1 MDKASRIPAGHHAA
15 KLAEDICRKFDADK
29 AAATPVSSV
38 FGGRDHVLVPYLPWR
53 MVGVLIGAHALAF
66 LRSLA
71 EHAVSQGVFCAPDS
85 FASLKPAMQVSLWVQ
100 RWQQRLSD
108 WLHVSLS
115 RQLLRLYQPA
125 DSFDLVYG

>member
-1 MDKASRIPAGHHAA
+1 MLTRLLPHQCLLSLGEIMCWSSFAM
-15 KLAEDICRKFDADK
+15 ED
-29 AAATPVSSV
+29 
-38 FGGRDHVLVPYLPWR
+38 GGRFR
-53 MVGVLIGAHALAF
+53 AHALAF

-100 RWQQRLSD
+100 RWQQRLSA

-115 RQLLRLYQPA
+115 RQLLRLYQPS
-125 DSFDLVYG
+125 DSFDLVYS

>member
-1 MDKASRIPAGHHAA
+1 MDKASKIPGHAA
-15 KLAEDICRKFDADK
+15 KLAEDRKFDADK

-38 FGGRDHVLVPYLPWR
+38 FGGDHVLVPFAMEDGGRL
-53 MVGVLIGAHALAF
+53 GAHALAF

-85 FASLKPAMQVSLWVQ
+85 FASLKPAMHVSLWVQ
-100 RWQQRLSD
+100 RWQQRLSA
-108 WLHVSLS
+108 WLHVGLS

-125 DSFDLVYG
+125 DSFGLVYG